1 MRGVY
6 YLCTVKTKI
15 NTLLM
20 YEVPDKDTIKS
31 EILPFL
37 SVAKRGYVTKSDL
50 LEVVQCIRYKLKAG
64 CLWHIMRK
72 K

>member
-1 MRGVY
+1 
-6 YLCTVKTKI
+6 
-15 NTLLM
+15 M

-50 LEVVQCIRYKLKAG
+50 VEVIQCFLLYKSPYLQF
-64 CLWHIMRK
+64 MRDGYAYINV
-72 K
+72 

>member
-15 NTLLM
+15 NTPLM

-31 EILPFL
+31 EILPHL
-37 SVAKRGYVTKSDL
+37 SVAKRGYVSQSDL
-50 LEVVQCIRYKLKAG
+50 VEVIQCLLYKLKTG
-64 CLWHIMRK
+64 C
-72 K
+72 